1 MVLRRDLIDTEIA
14 IACTDLLDHFSDN
27 FDKANM
33 KHGFINWMQESEI
46 IEDRV
51 RAFEHSQQG
60 LYHAKITNPR

>member
-33 KHGFINWMQESEI
+33 KDGFINWM
-46 IEDRV
+46 
-51 RAFEHSQQG
+51 
-60 LYHAKITNPR
+60 